1 MSDQASSAAEITAVP
16 EVDPDANVG
25 EVLSE
30 RMEHSA
36 DVLSHSMEWVSN
48 NQGLIINY
56 GMNIISAIITII
68 IGFMVARMLASGTH
82 KVLSL
87 KKLDSTVV
95 DFISHMVRYIVIAF
109 VLIAALSRVGV
120 ETTSFVAIIGAAGLA
135 IGLALQGSLS
145 NFASGVLII
154 ALRPF
159 KAGEYIDAAGTSG
172 VVESVQIF
180 STTLTT
186 VDNKYVIVPNSSIL
200 GGNIINYSR
209 KATRRID
216 LVIGV
221 SYNADLAKT
230 KQVLESVVNAH
241 EKVLKSPEPQIA
253 VAELADSSVNLVVRP
268 WVKGDEYW
276 PVRFEL
282 MEAIKNGLDEAG
294 IEIPFPQMDVHL
306 DKLS

>member
-1 MSDQASSAAEITAVP
+1 MSEQGSIFSESS
-16 EVDPDANVG
+16 
-25 EVLSE
+25 
-30 RMEHSA
+30 
-36 DVLSHSMEWVSN
+36 DVLVGGVDWITE
-48 NQGLIINY
+48 NQDLIIHY
-56 GMNIISAIITII
+56 AMNILFAIATLI
-68 IGFMVARMLASGTH
+68 IGFIAARIIAGGFA
-82 KVLSL
+82 KVLT
-87 KKLDSTVV
+87 KRKLDSTII
-95 DFISHMVRYIVIAF
+95 DFVSNMVRYAIVAF
-109 VLIAALSRVGV
+109 VVVAALGRIGV

-135 IGLALQGSLS
+135 VGLALQGSLS

-159 KAGEYIDAAGTSG
+159 KAGEYIEAAGTAG

-186 VDNKYVIVPNSSIL
+186 ADNKYVVVPNSSIL
-200 GGNIINYSR
+200 SGNIVNYSR

-221 SYNADLAKT
+221 SYSADLAKT
-230 KQVLESVVNAH
+230 KAVLEAVLAAN
-241 EKVLKSPEPQIA
+241 EKVLPTPAPQVA

-268 WVKGDEYW
+268 WVNGGDYW

-294 IEIPFPQMDVHL
+294 IEIPFPQLDVHT
-306 DKLS
+306 DK